1 MKILQ
6 KWKFEKKYEKTS
18 KIIKKY
24 KTCIFSAP
32 KFVIFFRFKYV
43 FDRLGKFIS
52 HCFKWIYEY
61 TISEIC
67 IAVFILKNYSKM
79 NAVLSKNVNHVLNLK
94 KHYCNEKISIWFYWV
109 WRKRVSSGV
118 TSILTSLF
126 SKCIL
131 QVCSKFYVNRNISN
145 SSS

>member
-1 MKILQ
+1 MKV
-6 KWKFEKKYEKTS
+6 WKKIRKNIKNHKKIQNVHFFYTEVCN
-18 KIIKKY
+18 I
-24 KTCIFSAP
+24 
-32 KFVIFFRFKYV
+32 FRFKYV

-79 NAVLSKNVNHVLNLK
+79 NAVFSKNVNHVLNLK